1 MKKKLPPET
10 SCEAFHSLDPTQL
23 AEIYRKII
31 SALSVLG
38 EATSQETAAYL
49 KIDHSRIW
57 KRHSEL
63 EKTGL
68 IYRPGNKRPLR
79 SGRMGFTYMLTK
91 EGLPTTM
98 AHEKA
103 LTGKSIVDY
112 SRKLITPNSSST
124 KSQSIN

>member
-1 MKKKLPPET
+1 MSTRKSQPST
-10 SCEAFHSLDPTQL
+10 SVEAYRSLQPDQL
-23 AEIYRKII
+23 AEIYRKIL

-63 EKTGL
+63 EKAGL

-91 EGLPTTM
+91 EGLPTT
-98 AHEKA
+98 AKSEKA
-103 LTGKSIVDY
+103 LTGKAVVDY
-112 SRKLITPNSSST
+112 SRKLITSNS
-124 KSQSIN
+124 KQLNLL